1 LSERTPP
8 VVLVTGAK
16 DCGKTTL
23 VVDLVRQ
30 LARPDRAIVA
40 LKRAT
45 AVDRVDQP
53 GTDTERFAEAGAT
66 VVGLTWPGGTYVAS
80 GRAAGRGSPVAGASR
95 FGDGAGQPL
104 SERLGRQATLA
115 ELVGLALD
123 FIRPRS
129 PSDIVV
135 LAEGFSDSPHPRI
148 HVHSRPGHPVRAAA
162 GPVLDT
168 WSLEEGE
175 GGVGRTSSRIAR
187 MIDGNLPLLT
197 RWAGEVRSGKPG
209 ARLTVAAVL
218 AGGRGRRL
226 GGRDKWTISVA
237 GRPQSERCLE
247 VLGPLFDT
255 VLVVG
260 RAPGE
265 GRAHGADPRRASSSF
280 ASIRA
285 LPDLVPGSGPLGGLL
300 TALSASDGRHVLAF
314 AGDMPLLSP
323 AFILHL
329 LFAAERYAGRF
340 DVLLP
345 RWSAEAVAD
354 CGRSGQTA
362 APARTAYAEP
372 LHAVY
377 GPRCRDHLQTLVP
390 STGGPAGLRMTE
402 AMRGLEV
409 VDIPETDIRLFGD
422 PADLFLNLNA
432 AEDLARAE
440 RILSTSLA
448 GTTTHFPK

>member
-1 LSERTPP
+1 MSERTPP

-66 VVGLTWPGGTYVAS
+66 IIGLTWPGGTYVAE
-80 GRAAGRGSPVAGASR
+80 
-95 FGDGAGQPL
+95 AGQPA

-115 ELVGLALD
+115 ELVDLALD
-123 FIRPRS
+123 FVRPRP
-129 PSDIVV
+129 PSDVVV

-148 HVHSRPGHPVRAAA
+148 HVHSRPGHPVRGAA

-168 WSLEEGE
+168 WSLEEAEGE
-175 GGVGRTSSRIAR
+175 AGRDGPVQARTSARIAR
-187 MIDGNLPLLT
+187 LIAGNLPLLT

-300 TALSASDGRHVLAF
+300 TALSASDGRYVLAF

-354 CGRSGQTA
+354 CGRSGQIA
-362 APARTAYAEP
+362 ASARTAYAEP

-377 GPRCRDHLQTLVP
+377 GPRCREHLQTLVP
-390 STGGPAGLRMTE
+390 STGGLAGLRMTG

-409 VDIPETDIRLFGD
+409 VDIPETDIRLFGE
-422 PADLFLNLNA
+422 PADLFLNLNT

-448 GTTTHFPK
+448 GNTTHFPK